1 MHPKHLLDRYQIE
14 PKKSLGQ
21 NFLSDEGL
29 LARIVAAA
37 DLSPEDEALEVGPG
51 LGALTRPLARAAR
64 RVVAVELDGRLLPVL
79 ESELGGL
86 GNVELVHG
94 DVLQLYPADWFA
106 APYVVVANV
115 PYYITGAILRHL
127 LDGRPRPRRLVL
139 TVQREVADRLTAR
152 PPEMSLLAV
161 SVQYYGRVRL
171 VSTVKAGAFWPRP
184 EVDSAVVRIDVDER
198 HLLSAGKPAPS
209 PLGRGMGRGSLSPSS
224 SLAGDEKVSPASP
237 LSGFSALPEEENP
250 LPNPLPQGEGAVL
263 PALPNDSTEAAF
275 FRLVRAGFSEKRK
288 QLKNNLRGLGLG
300 DEAIAA
306 ALAAA
311 GIDGRRRAE
320 TLTVEEWEGLSGEVG
335 AGLGGGGDS
344 LDNPSDT
351 SAYGG
356 HG

>member
-1 MHPKHLLDRYQIE
+1 MHPKQLLDRYHIE

-21 NFLSDEGL
+21 NFLHDEGL
-29 LARIVAAA
+29 LGRIVAAA
-37 DLSPEDEALEVGPG
+37 ELSPDDEVLEVGPG
-51 LGALTRPLARAAR
+51 LGALTRVLARAAR

-94 DVLQLYPADWFA
+94 DVLQLDPADWFA

-127 LDGRPRPRRLVL
+127 LGGRPRPRRLVL

-161 SVQYYGRVRL
+161 SVQYYGRARL

-184 EVDSAVVRIDVDER
+184 EVDSAVVRIDVDPR
-198 HLLSAGKPAPS
+198 HLGSWAGEQGGGGAGGNAAQDPLPS
-209 PLGRGMGRGSLSPSS
+209 PLPYDERAASPAPLLPRFPASS
-224 SLAGDEKVSPASP
+224 STDT
-237 LSGFSALPEEENP
+237 EEER
-250 LPNPLPQGEGAVL
+250 
-263 PALPNDSTEAAF
+263 F

-288 QLKNNLRGLGLG
+288 QLKNNLRQLGLSD
-300 DEAIAA
+300 DEIAA
-306 ALAAA
+306 ALAGA

-320 TLTVEEWEGLSGEVG
+320 TLTIEEWGRLSQT
-335 AGLGGGGDS
+335 LDS
-344 LDNPSDT
+344 AT
-351 SAYGG
+351 SART
-356 HG
+356 